1 VADSTI
7 ANETY
12 YIRQFI
18 SFMRRRSRRIRS
30 VRIVDVDEFIELY
43 TKDFALKTVAGVCS
57 SLRAFLKFLHAT
69 GLLKHDLAASV
80 VPPRMVARDRPPRAI
95 PWNDVRRVL
104 RAIDVR
110 SPIGRRDRA
119 LFLMMAS
126 YGMGVGEVRG
136 LTLDDIDWTAQ
147 TMRIRRP
154 KTGVSVVLPLLPAVA
169 KAVADYLRD
178 GRPAHASTR
187 AIFVSS
193 HMPHKP
199 LSGPSTVFHRLKKYA
214 DDAGVELG
222 AGTHGLRHA
231 HATRQVERG
240 APPKIVGDILGHRDP
255 ASMSSYV
262 RVAIERLRKI
272 ALPVPR

>member
-1 VADSTI
+1 
-7 ANETY
+7 
-12 YIRQFI
+12 
-18 SFMRRRSRRIRS
+18 
-30 VRIVDVDEFIELY
+30 
-43 TKDFALKTVAGVCS
+43 
-57 SLRAFLKFLHAT
+57 
-69 GLLKHDLAASV
+69 
-80 VPPRMVARDRPPRAI
+80 
-95 PWNDVRRVL
+95 
-104 RAIDVR
+104 
-110 SPIGRRDRA
+110 
-119 LFLMMAS
+119 MMAS